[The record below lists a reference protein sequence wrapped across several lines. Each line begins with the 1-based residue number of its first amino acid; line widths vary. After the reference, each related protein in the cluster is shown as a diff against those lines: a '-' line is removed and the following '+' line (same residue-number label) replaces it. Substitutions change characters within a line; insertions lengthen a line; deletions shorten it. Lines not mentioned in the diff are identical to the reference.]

1 MLQNNN
7 GEEGEAQQVEVIDE
21 AGLTMRLWLVKQGDG
36 FTVLFCLL
44 LFVLFCLLLFVF
56 EKRTKLN
63 NLPSKKAKN
72 DGKTS

>member
-44 LFVLFCLLLFVF
+44 LFVF